1 MEFRETSAVF
11 HKSLDKK
18 VRSEQGIYFTP
29 KKVRDRL
36 FDVLS
41 SLQIAPTL
49 ILEPSFGTGELL
61 LDAVERYPVPCVG
74 IERHPDLFAS
84 VTCASVETVCTDFLT
99 WKDPRAFDL
108 IVGNPPFVGC
118 SQKSPALTGRSNT
131 YILFLYKCLTEHL
144 APGGTLAFVLPTSLY
159 NSSYYEPMRK
169 YLYPYTI
176 RLVETLEKPGFH
188 DTTQETMLLVLQK
201 TPGNGTYFFPYK
213 QLYLSPYATELTELV
228 QGATT
233 MEALGLGVKTGNI
246 VWNQH
251 KDHLASTGTL
261 LLYSSNVN
269 KGLVYPPLKLPKQQ
283 YIQSDKPTLDGPVI
297 LVTRGYGNTY
307 HFQYALVLEKGF
319 YAENH
324 LNVIYPKSI
333 EAAVHLQR
341 VLTSFEDP
349 RCLQYVKRFVGNG
362 ALSARELEQIPIY

>member
-1 MEFRETSAVF
+1 MEFRETSTAF

-36 FDVLS
+36 FEAVA
-41 SLQIAPTL
+41 SLQIKPTL

-61 LDAVERYPVPCVG
+61 LDAIERYPVPCVG
-74 IERHPDLFAS
+74 VERHPDLFAS
-84 VTCASVETVCTDFLT
+84 LSSPMETICADFLT
-99 WKDPRAFDL
+99 WKDPRSFDL

-144 APGGTLAFVLPTSLY
+144 APGGTLAFILPTSLY

-169 YLYPYTI
+169 YLYQHTI
-176 RLVETLEKPGFH
+176 SILETLEKPGFK
-188 DTTQETMLLVLQK
+188 DTTQETMLLVVQN
-201 TPGNGTYFFPYK
+201 TPGTGKYFFPYK

-228 QGATT
+228 QGSTT

-269 KGLVYPPLKLPKQQ
+269 QGLVYPPLKLPKQQ

-307 HFQYALVLEKGF
+307 HFQYALVEEKGF

-324 LNVIYPKSI
+324 LNVIYPKI
-333 EAAVHLQR
+333 KGALCQLER
-341 VLTSFEDP
+341 VLASFRDP
-349 RCLQYVKRFVGNG
+349 RFQRYLSLFVGNG